1 MFDKLKE
8 LTKDTAIYGIST
20 MVGRFLNF
28 ILVPL
33 YTNIFVP
40 ADYGIIQLI
49 YAYIAILNIVFIYGL
64 DSAYLKFASFKD
76 IGDDKDNFSTPYIAI
91 FATSLLFVLLIVINI
106 SSIGTSLRIPSGYNY
121 LIYLAAA
128 ILFLDANV
136 VIPFL
141 KLRLERKAKIFSFFR
156 IINICVNVVLNIYLI
171 LILKWGI
178 EAILISNLAA
188 SAVSLMLVS
197 FTIIKN
203 FRFKFHIVLFKRMLK
218 FGLPFFPAGFA
229 VMLVQVIDVPILE
242 KLTDLKTVGIY
253 KANYKLGIFM
263 MLYVNMFQ
271 FAWQPFFLQNAKE
284 PNAKEMFSKV
294 LTYFTLA
301 GSIILV
307 VLSLFITD
315 LAQIKI
321 AGFSLIGSQYWAG
334 LHIVP
339 VILLAYLINGM
350 YSIFAAGIY
359 IEEKSIYVPFI
370 TGAGALINIAANFL
384 LIPLLNITGA
394 AFATL
399 ASYFVMA
406 SGYYFVTQKF
416 YKVSYELNRIAH
428 IFIAVILTG
437 ACFYYLHSNGSLL
450 LPYKLLIL
458 ILFSLYIYF
467 VAVNRKEINS
477 IKKKFAESRR
487 KKVNGNAGRN

>member
-20 MVGRFLNF
+20 MIGRFLNF

-33 YTNIFVP
+33 YTNIFSP

-49 YAYIAILNIVFIYGL
+49 YAYMAILNIVFIYGL

-76 IGDDKDNFSTPYIAI
+76 VGDDKDNFSTPYVSILM
-91 FATSLLFVLLIVINI
+91 TSLLFVFLIIMNI
-106 SSIGTSLRIPSGYNY
+106 SAIGNSLGIPSEYQY
-121 LIYLAAA
+121 LIYFGAA

-141 KLRLERKAKIFSFFR
+141 KLRLERRAKIFSLYR
-156 IINICVNVVLNIYLI
+156 IINILVNILLNVYLI
-171 LILKWGI
+171 IILKWGI
-178 EAILISNLAA
+178 EAILLSNLIA
-188 SAVSLMLVS
+188 SAVSLLLLLP
-197 FTIIKN
+197 TIIKN
-203 FRFKFHIVLFKRMLK
+203 FRFKFHSVLFKRMLK
-218 FGLPFFPAGFA
+218 FGLPFLPAGFA

-242 KLTDLKTVGIY
+242 KLTDLQTVGIY

-301 GSIILV
+301 GSVMLV
-307 VLSLFITD
+307 VVSLFISD
-315 LAQIKI
+315 IAQIRI
-321 AGFSLIGSQYWAG
+321 AGFSIIGSEYWSG

-339 VILLAYLINGM
+339 IVLLAYLINGM
-350 YSIFAAGIY
+350 YSVFSAGIY

-370 TGAGALINIAANFL
+370 TGAGAVVNIIVNFL
-384 LIPLLNITGA
+384 LIPVLSLTGA
-394 AFATL
+394 ALATF

-406 SGYYFVTQKF
+406 LGYYFVTQKF
-416 YKVSYELNRIAH
+416 YQIKYELKRIGH
-428 IFIAVILTG
+428 ILFAVLITG
-437 ACFYYLHSNGSLL
+437 TLFYYLHSSGNLL
-450 LPYKLLIL
+450 FVYKILIL
-458 ILFSLYIYF
+458 IIFSLYIYF
-467 VAVNRKEINS
+467 VAVNRNEINL
-477 IKKKFAESRR
+477 IKNKFAESRR
-487 KKVNGNAGRN
+487 KNS

>member
-33 YTNIFVP
+33 YTNIFLP

-49 YAYIAILNIVFIYGL
+49 YAYTAILNIIFIYGM

-76 IGDDKDNFSTPYIAI
+76 LGDDKDNFSTPYISI
-91 FATSLLFVLLIVINI
+91 FLTSLLISLLIVINSEVI
-106 SSIGTSLRIPSGYNY
+106 SVSLRIPSEYSY

-141 KLRLERKAKIFSFFR
+141 KLRLDRRAKIFSLFR
-156 IINICVNVVLNIYLI
+156 VINIVTNIILNVYLI
-171 LILKWGI
+171 LILHWGI
-178 EAILISNLAA
+178 EAIIISNLVA
-188 SAVSLMLVS
+188 SAVSLLLVS
-197 FTIIKN
+197 VTILKN
-203 FRFKFHIVLFKRMLK
+203 FKFKFHSALFKRMLK
-218 FGLPFFPAGFA
+218 FGLPFLPAGFA

-263 MLYVNMFQ
+263 MLFVNMFQ

-284 PNAKEMFSKV
+284 SNAKEMFSKI
-294 LTYFTLA
+294 LTYFTLV

-321 AGFSLIGSQYWAG
+321 AGFSLVGPEYWAG
-334 LHIVP
+334 LQIVP
-339 VILLAYLINGM
+339 IVLLAYLINGM
-350 YSIFAAGIY
+350 YSVFVAGIY

-370 TGAGALINIAANFL
+370 TGTGALVNVIVNFL
-384 LIPLLNITGA
+384 LIPVLGITGA
-394 AFATL
+394 ALATL

-406 SGYYFVTQKF
+406 LGYYYVTQKF
-416 YKVSYELNRIAH
+416 FKVKYELKRIGH
-428 IFIAVILTG
+428 IFIAIILVG
-437 ACFYYLHSNGSLL
+437 AIYYYLLSTGNLL
-450 LPYKLLIL
+450 FPFKLILLI
-458 ILFSLYIYF
+458 IFTLYIYF
-467 VAVNRKEINS
+467 VAVNRAEINL
-477 IKKKFAESRR
+477 IKNKFAESRR
-487 KKVNGNAGRN
+487 KKN

>member
-20 MVGRFLNF
+20 MIGRFLNF

-33 YTNIFVP
+33 YTNIFAP

-76 IGDDKDNFSTPYIAI
+76 VGDDKDIFSTPYISV
-91 FATSLLFVLLIVINI
+91 FVTSLLISFLIIIN
-106 SSIGTSLRIPSGYNY
+106 SDAIGASLRIPFEYNY
-121 LIYLAAA
+121 LIYLSAA

-141 KLRLERKAKIFSFFR
+141 KLRLDRRAKIFSLYR
-156 IINICVNVVLNIYLI
+156 IINISINIFLNIYLI
-171 LILKWGI
+171 LILNWGI
-178 EAILISNLAA
+178 EAIMISNLIA

-197 FTIIKN
+197 ITIIKN
-203 FRFKFHIVLFKRMLK
+203 FKLKFHTILFKRMLK
-218 FGLPFFPAGFA
+218 FGLPFLPAGFA

-242 KLTDLKTVGIY
+242 KLTDLQTVGIY

-294 LTYFTLA
+294 LTYFTLV

-321 AGFSLIGSQYWAG
+321 AGFSLVGSQYWAG
-334 LHIVP
+334 LQIVP
-339 VILLAYLINGM
+339 IILLAYLINGM
-350 YSIFAAGIY
+350 YSVFSAGIY

-370 TGAGALINIAANFL
+370 TGTGALVNVVVNFL
-384 LIPLLNITGA
+384 LIPVLSFTGA
-394 AFATL
+394 AIATL

-406 SGYYFVTQKF
+406 LGYYYVTQKF
-416 YKVSYELNRIAH
+416 FKVKYELKRIGH
-428 IFIAVILTG
+428 IFIAVLFVG
-437 ACFYYLHSNGSLL
+437 VLFYYLLSIDNLL
-450 LPYKLLIL
+450 FPYKMLLL

-467 VAVNRKEINS
+467 VAVNRDEINL

-487 KKVNGNAGRN
+487 KKV